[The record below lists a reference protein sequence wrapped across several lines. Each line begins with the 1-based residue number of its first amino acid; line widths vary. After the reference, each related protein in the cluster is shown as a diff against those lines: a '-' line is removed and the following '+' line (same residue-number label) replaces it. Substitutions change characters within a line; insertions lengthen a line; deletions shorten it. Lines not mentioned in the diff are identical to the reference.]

1 MRLLFIS
8 SFLILCSFT
17 LHKYYISNTKMVLNE
32 MAGNFE
38 VTMKIFTDDFERT
51 LNAEKSETIILK
63 SGVQESDISYAIE
76 TYVRDNFKIWI
87 DDRPITWRYVGA
99 EIENDLSYVYFEFIQ
114 MENFKELRI
123 ENSILFDQFEQQSNV
138 IDIEYKGRQQ
148 KMILNKDQPIDSM
161 LN

>member
-1 MRLLFIS
+1 
-8 SFLILCSFT
+8 
-17 LHKYYISNTKMVLNE
+17 MVLNE

>member
-1 MRLLFIS
+1 
-8 SFLILCSFT
+8 
-17 LHKYYISNTKMVLNE
+17 MVLNE

-63 SGVQESDISYAIE
+63 SGVQESEISYAIE